1 MSEVLW
7 VCRSCGHKH
16 RNADWLATD
25 PPRYCHACGAQA
37 VLPDNDPRYDWQGKS
52 EQSEQSEESP
62 PDRAPEPSEESEESE
77 ESDDE
82 DEDEEDEV
90 VEHKAK
96 PKPKAKAKPKK
107 RAR

>member
-1 MSEVLW
+1 MSEVKW

-25 PPRYCHACGAQA
+25 PPRHCHACGAQA
-37 VLPDNDPRYDWQGKS
+37 VLPDNDPRYDWQGKN
-52 EQSEQSEESP
+52 ESP
-62 PDRAPEPSEESEESE
+62 DDTPAETPPDAAPEPSEESEDGEESE
-77 ESDDE
+77 E
-82 DEDEEDEV
+82 EDEEDEP
-90 VEHKAK
+90 VEHRAR